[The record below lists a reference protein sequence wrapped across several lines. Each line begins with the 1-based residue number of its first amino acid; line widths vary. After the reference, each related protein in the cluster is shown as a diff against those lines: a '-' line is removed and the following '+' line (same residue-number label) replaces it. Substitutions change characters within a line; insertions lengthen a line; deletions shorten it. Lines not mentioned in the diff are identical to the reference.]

1 MSSVEQKP
9 EASAQSDERIAR
21 HGDDAQL
28 ALRKLGADVE
38 QHESLSATHKQAIG
52 SLVDNLDE
60 QIALAQDAS
69 RETLTSARS
78 QLRETVRKMHNE
90 VNGALGEMDSA
101 ADHVLR
107 SSVLAWTRAMDKL
120 EVELEQ
126 TEKRLSRGK

>member
-1 MSSVEQKP
+1 MSGVEQKP
-9 EASAQSDERIAR
+9 EASAQSECIAR
-21 HGDDAQL
+21 PGDDAQL